1 MSKLLNNLLNF
12 LSSATPEQLKENWK
26 HLEPYENIGPNARE
40 FAEYCNNIYQYSYC
54 NNISKSVIIN
64 NKKNPEYS
72 FGFFCL

>member
-1 MSKLLNNLLNF
+1 MSKLLNDLLNF

-54 NNISKSVIIN
+54 NNISKSVIY
-64 NKKNPEYS
+64 NKQTDILKMKIKS
-72 FGFFCL
+72 K

>member
-1 MSKLLNNLLNF
+1 MSKLLNDQLNF

-54 NNISKSVIIN
+54 LSIFIIMTD
-64 NKKNPEYS
+64 
-72 FGFFCL
+72 